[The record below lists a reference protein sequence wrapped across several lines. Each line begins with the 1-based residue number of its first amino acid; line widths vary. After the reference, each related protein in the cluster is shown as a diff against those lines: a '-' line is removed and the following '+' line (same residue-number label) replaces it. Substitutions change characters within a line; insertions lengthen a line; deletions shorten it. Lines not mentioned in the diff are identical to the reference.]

1 MKMNDTAKKDSP
13 VETSKDQ
20 SKGYYSFRFRS
31 TGLGK
36 QLLLGEPLKLSV
48 VDDMLI
54 MQVETKEP
62 VQWVIRAGL
71 TYRGILSA
79 LKLAL
84 NPSVIKFILFG
95 WRNMKNPKL
104 TDDF

>member
-1 MKMNDTAKKDSP
+1 MNDAAKKEIS
-13 VETSKDQ
+13 VEKPDDQ

-36 QLLLGEPLKLSV
+36 QLLLGEPLKLTDI
-48 VDDMLI
+48 DDMLI
-54 MQVETKEP
+54 MQVQTKEP
-62 VQWVIRAGL
+62 VEWVIRAGL
-71 TYRGILSA
+71 TYRGILLA
-79 LKLAL
+79 LKLAI

-95 WRNMKNPKL
+95 WINIKNPKL

>member
-1 MKMNDTAKKDSP
+1 MNDAAKKETP
-13 VETSKDQ
+13 VEISKDQ

-36 QLLLGEPLKLSV
+36 QMLMGEPLKFIV

-54 MQVETKEP
+54 MHVQTKEP

-71 TYRGILSA
+71 TYRGILSVI
-79 LKLAL
+79 KLAL
-84 NPSVIKFILFG
+84 KPSVIKFILFG
-95 WRNMKNPKL
+95 WMSIKNPKL

>member
-1 MKMNDTAKKDSP
+1 MTDTETKANAEKKPDEKKNDF
-13 VETSKDQ
+13 
-20 SKGYYSFRFRS
+20 YSFRFRS

-36 QLLLGEPLKLSV
+36 QLLMGEPLKLIV
-48 VDDMLI
+48 IDDMLV

-71 TYRGILSA
+71 TYRGILA
-79 LKLAL
+79 AAKLAL
-84 NPSVIKFILFG
+84 TPAVIKFLLFG
-95 WRNMKNPKL
+95 WIKMKNPKL

>member
-1 MKMNDTAKKDSP
+1 MNDAAKKEIS
-13 VETSKDQ
+13 VEKPDDQ

-36 QLLLGEPLKLSV
+36 QLLLGEPLKLTV

-54 MQVETKEP
+54 MQVQTKEP
-62 VQWVIRAGL
+62 VEWVIRAGL

-79 LKLAL
+79 LRLAL
-84 NPSVIKFILFG
+84 KPSVIKFILFG
-95 WRNMKNPKL
+95 WRNMKNPRL

>member
-1 MKMNDTAKKDSP
+1 MTDTATKANAEKKTDEKSN
-13 VETSKDQ
+13 DF
-20 SKGYYSFRFRS
+20 YSFRFRS

-36 QLLLGEPLKLSV
+36 QMLMGEPLQLIV
-48 VDDMLI
+48 VDDMLV

-79 LKLAL
+79 MKLAL
-84 NPSVIKFILFG
+84 KPSVIKFILFG
-95 WRNMKNPKL
+95 WIKMNNPKL

>member
-1 MKMNDTAKKDSP
+1 MDDTAKKVTP
-13 VETSKDQ
+13 VKIPEDL

-36 QLLLGEPLKLSV
+36 QMLMGEPLKLIV

-84 NPSVIKFILFG
+84 KPSVIKFILFG
-95 WRNMKNPKL
+95 WRNMKNPRL

>member
-1 MKMNDTAKKDSP
+1 MNDTAPKATTEKKPDEKS
-13 VETSKDQ
+13 DDF
-20 SKGYYSFRFRS
+20 YSFRFRS

-36 QLLLGEPLKLSV
+36 QMLMGEPLKLLV
-48 VDDMLI
+48 VEDMLV

-62 VQWVIRAGL
+62 VQWIIRAGL

-79 LKLAL
+79 IKLAL
-84 NPSVIKFILFG
+84 KPAVIKFLLFG
-95 WRNMKNPKL
+95 WLKMNNPKL

>member
-1 MKMNDTAKKDSP
+1 MNDTAKKDSP
-13 VETSKDQ
+13 VETPKDQ

-36 QLLLGEPLKLSV
+36 QMLLGEPIKLV
-48 VDDMLI
+48 VVEDMLI
-54 MQVETKEP
+54 MQVQTHEP

-71 TYRGILSA
+71 SYRGLFKA
-79 LKLAL
+79 VMLAL
-84 NPSVIKFILFG
+84 NPAVIKFLLFG
-95 WRNMKNPKL
+95 WMKMKNPKL